1 MGETSLNLRFLYGEE
16 LLASVVFEELGY
28 TIIGLRALD
37 SIYRRLNIGIIDSP
51 KSALYEVIRVLQSI
65 GCKFEKSSLNI
76 IGEQI
81 EGFIDVNSG
90 NEVGGIIYLPIED
103 ELDIPAN
110 INISLN
116 LVTGE
121 VTSYDML
128 READDYELD
137 FNGLEIPDEVVE
149 LCDIEDYDNEYVDI
163 DNINTYIEIFDKYK
177 VFDIYGELH
186 CIICKKEEV

>member
-1 MGETSLNLRFLYGEE
+1 MDETSLNLRFLYGEE
-16 LLASVVFEELGY
+16 LLASTVFEELGY

-65 GCKFEKSSLNI
+65 GCKFEKSSLKI
-76 IGEQI
+76 ISEQI
-81 EGFIDVNSG
+81 EGFVDVNSG
-90 NEVGGIIYLPIED
+90 NVEGGIIFLPIED
-103 ELDIPAN
+103 ELNIPAN

-137 FNGLEIPDEVVE
+137 FNGLEMPDEVIE
-149 LCDIEDYDNEYVDI
+149 LCDIEDYDNEYIDI

-186 CIICKKEEV
+186 CIVCKKEEV

>member
-1 MGETSLNLRFLYGEE
+1 MDETSLNLRFLYGEE

-65 GCKFEKSSLNI
+65 GCRFEKSSLKI

-81 EGFIDVNSG
+81 EGFVDVNSE
-90 NEVGGIIYLPIED
+90 NEEGGIIYLSIED

-116 LVTGE
+116 LITGE

-137 FNGLEIPDEVVE
+137 LNGLEIPDEVVE
-149 LCDIEDYDNEYVDI
+149 LCDIEDYDNEYIDI
-163 DNINTYIEIFDKYK
+163 DNISTYIEIFDKYK

-186 CIICKKEEV
+186 CIICKKEEA

>member
-1 MGETSLNLRFLYGEE
+1 MNETGLNLRFLYGEE

-37 SIYRRLNIGIIDSP
+37 SIYRRLNIGIINSP
-51 KSALYEVIRVLQSI
+51 KSALYEIIRVLQSI
-65 GCKFEKSSLNI
+65 GCRFEKSSLKI
-76 IGEQI
+76 ISEQI
-81 EGFIDVNSG
+81 EGFVDVNSE
-90 NEVGGIIYLPIED
+90 NEEGGIMYLPIED

-121 VTSYDML
+121 VTSYNML

-137 FNGLEIPDEVVE
+137 LNGLEIPDEVVE
-149 LCDIEDYDNEYVDI
+149 LCDIEDYDNEYIDI

-186 CIICKKEEV
+186 CIVCKKEEV

>member
-1 MGETSLNLRFLYGEE
+1 MDETSLNLRFLYGEE
-16 LLASVVFEELGY
+16 LLASAVFEELGY

-65 GCKFEKSSLNI
+65 GCRFEKSSLKI
-76 IGEQI
+76 ISEQI
-81 EGFIDVNSG
+81 EGFVDVNSE
-90 NEVGGIIYLPIED
+90 NEEGGIIYLSIED

-149 LCDIEDYDNEYVDI
+149 LCDIEDYDNEYIDI
-163 DNINTYIEIFDKYK
+163 DNISTYIEIFDKYK

-186 CIICKKEEV
+186 CIVCKKEEV

>member
-1 MGETSLNLRFLYGEE
+1 MDETSLNLRFLYGEE

-37 SIYRRLNIGIIDSP
+37 SIYRRLNVGIINSP

-65 GCKFEKSSLNI
+65 GCRFEKSSLKI
-76 IGEQI
+76 ISEQI
-81 EGFIDVNSG
+81 EGFVDVNSE
-90 NEVGGIIYLPIED
+90 NEEGGIIYLSTED

-149 LCDIEDYDNEYVDI
+149 LCDIEDYDNEYIDI
-163 DNINTYIEIFDKYK
+163 DNISTYIEIFDKYK